1 MDLFSLATVA
11 LTFAG
16 GFGGQGD
23 PKGGSGGMDI
33 ASKDTKGSSFLD
45 FDFFKSGA
53 KAYVASRD
61 KKDKPFKTAEFPK
74 TRSVSELTSP
84 RRLTPTPTNQRV
96 GYANPDVQN
105 AMRMLSNSSNR
116 DIIRLMPVDVVS
128 PIRKQNRNIALGPS
142 TLGKIQ

>member
-16 GFGGQGD
+16 GFGSQGD

-61 KKDKPFKTAEFPK
+61 KKDKPFKAAEFPK
-74 TRSVSELTSP
+74 TRSVSQLTSP

-96 GYANPDVQN
+96 GYANPDIQN